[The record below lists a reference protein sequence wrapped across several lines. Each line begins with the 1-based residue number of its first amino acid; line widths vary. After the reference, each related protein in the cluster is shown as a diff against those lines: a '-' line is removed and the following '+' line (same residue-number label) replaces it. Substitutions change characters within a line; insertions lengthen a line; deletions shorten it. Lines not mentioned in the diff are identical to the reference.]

1 VLGRFEEHRTLL
13 AGDEVHHMGRPSV
26 RRLLPE
32 AVRAR
37 LGLST
42 MVRRFHDRAGTDGLL
57 EYVTGGIVN
66 EYSIDAASEAGY
78 LTPSHSVPHIIGL
91 TDEDADRDVQISRRL
106 RPDLRHSFL

>member
-78 LTPSHSVPHIIGL
+78 LTPSHSVPHIIC
-91 TDEDADRDVQISRRL
+91 
-106 RPDLRHSFL
+106 